1 MEGINVTKKEKAQV
15 NKAQA
20 LLKKISPSLIGVAVI
35 AAGVFIGCFVSF
47 YAFSPSSGGGSE
59 YLPSDDYSDTSDTDM
74 SKTCSVQGI
83 MLRGTIYTYIP
94 RDAENGA
101 DFDYD
106 VVTSDDVLW
115 YINKANED
123 LGIRAILVEVD
134 SGGGSPVAGEE
145 IANAIKASKKPVV
158 AVIRSVGAS
167 SAYWAISGADK
178 IFASANSDVG
188 SIGVTSSYLSNVEK
202 NNKEGLN
209 YEQITSGKYKDL
221 GIPDKP
227 LTAEDKKILLRD
239 VNIIYNNFVKAV
251 SENRGLTVAAV
262 KGFADGS
269 SVLGERAKEL
279 GMIDEIGGMLEAK
292 SYIEDL
298 ILSKAE
304 VCW

>member
-1 MEGINVTKKEKAQV
+1 MSKINVTKKEKVQV
-15 NKAQA
+15 NKALA
-20 LLKKISPSLIGVAVI
+20 IFKKISPALIGVAVI
-35 AAGVFIGCFVSF
+35 AAGVFIGCFISF
-47 YAFSPSSGGGSE
+47 YVFGGNSGGSSE
-59 YLPSDDYSDTSDTDM
+59 NLASSDYADTSNSDL

-83 MLRGTIYTYIP
+83 TLRGTILTYVPI
-94 RDAENGA
+94 DAENDA
-101 DFDYD
+101 NFDYD
-106 VVTSDDVLW
+106 YATSESALW
-115 YINKANED
+115 YIKKANED

-158 AVIRSVGAS
+158 AVLRNVGAS
-167 SAYWAISGADK
+167 SAYWAISSADK

-188 SIGVTSSYLSNVEK
+188 SIGVTMSYLSNVEK
-202 NNKEGLN
+202 NKKEGLS

-221 GIPDKP
+221 GTPDKP
-227 LTAEDKKILLRD
+227 LTTEDKNMLLRD

-262 KGFADGS
+262 KSFADGS

-279 GMIDEIGGMLEAK
+279 GMIDEIGGMADAENYLESVINTK
-292 SYIEDL
+292 V
-298 ILSKAE
+298 E

>member
-1 MEGINVTKKEKAQV
+1 MEGINVTKKERVQV

-20 LLKKISPSLIGVAVI
+20 IFKRISPSLIGVAVI

-47 YAFSPSSGGGSE
+47 YVFSPSTSGSSE
-59 YLPSDDYSDTSDTDM
+59 NLASGDYADTSGADLN
-74 SKTCSVQGI
+74 KTCSVQGI
-83 MLRGTIYTYIP
+83 ELRGSIYTYMP
-94 RDAENGA
+94 VGAENSA

-106 VVTSDDVLW
+106 YVTSDDVLW

-167 SAYWAISGADK
+167 SAYWAISSADR

-188 SIGVTSSYLSNVEK
+188 SIGVTMSYLSNVEK
-202 NNKEGLN
+202 NNKEGLT

-227 LTAEDKKILLRD
+227 LTIEDKNMLLRD

-251 SENRGLTVAAV
+251 SENRNIPIAKVRS
-262 KGFADGS
+262 FADGS

-279 GMIDEIGGMLEAK
+279 GMIDEIGGITEAESYLEGVISTK
-292 SYIEDL
+292 L
-298 ILSKAE
+298 E

>member
-1 MEGINVTKKEKAQV
+1 MDEIKVTRKEKVQV
-15 NKAQA
+15 NKALA
-20 LLKKISPSLIGVAVI
+20 IFKKISPALIGVAVI
-35 AAGVFIGCFVSF
+35 AAGVFIGCFISF
-47 YAFSPSSGGGSE
+47 YVFGGNSGGSSE
-59 YLPSDDYSDTSDTDM
+59 NLASSDYADTSNSDL

-83 MLRGTIYTYIP
+83 TLRGTILTYVPI
-94 RDAENGA
+94 DAENDA
-101 DFDYD
+101 NFDYD
-106 VVTSDDVLW
+106 YATSESALW
-115 YINKANED
+115 YIKKANED

-158 AVIRSVGAS
+158 AVLRNVGAS
-167 SAYWAISGADK
+167 SAYWAISSADK

-188 SIGVTSSYLSNVEK
+188 SIGVTMSYLSNVEK
-202 NNKEGLN
+202 NKKEGLS

-221 GIPDKP
+221 GTPDKP
-227 LTAEDKKILLRD
+227 LTTEDKNMLLRD

-262 KGFADGS
+262 KSFADGS

-279 GMIDEIGGMLEAK
+279 GMIDEIGGMADAENYLESVINTK
-292 SYIEDL
+292 V
-298 ILSKAE
+298 E